1 VLIAL
6 TALGSG
12 LGGLWWGMRATGA
25 PQRGYVRAV
34 CALPLGLAALAIPDG
49 LLALALLSLALGIPF
64 APFNASGGELVH
76 RLAPV
81 GMGTES
87 FTWITTALVGG
98 VALGQAVAGPVVE
111 HAGWRAAAQACAGVG
126 EAVAGLLLARR
137 ATLAPPPA
145 PG

>member
-1 VLIAL
+1 V
-6 TALGSG
+6 
-12 LGGLWWGMRATGA
+12 
-25 PQRGYVRAV
+25 
-34 CALPLGLAALAIPDG
+34 PDG

-98 VALGQAVAGPVVE
+98 VALGQAVAGPLVQ
-111 HAGWRAAAQACAGVG
+111 HAGWRAAALACAGVG
-126 EAVAGLLLARR
+126 VAGATLLLARR
-137 ATLAPPPA
+137 GTLAPPA
-145 PG
+145 PSGPGMQT